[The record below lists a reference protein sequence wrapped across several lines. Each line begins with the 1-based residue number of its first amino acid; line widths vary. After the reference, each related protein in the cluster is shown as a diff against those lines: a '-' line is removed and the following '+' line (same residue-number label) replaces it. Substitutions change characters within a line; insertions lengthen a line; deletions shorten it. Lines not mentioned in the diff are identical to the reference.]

1 MASAYMGPER
11 HQPLAVI
18 SEGYQDKLRIPEYR
32 EDEKFSFGEEYEN
45 RLYLLLDTYL
55 ELRTTDKMIY
65 VGDLRGS
72 LADTIAEKFCLV
84 HPILSVLP
92 GHFHYAEADDGNRV
106 VPIRLSH
113 LGAEEFF
120 RNLAQDTSTSKEK
133 YDKILIEDCVRYL
146 AEPQTLYRN
155 MTACLATEGKIVIIH
170 RSVELSTL
178 PYFQDAKTRL
188 EQNEPPYTCI
198 IKDLQSSRLDVT
210 WELECLPVRMSKKKW
225 LAMIMDKFPPHMEVL
240 SHIERLRGLRELTE
254 GILKYEADIME
265 FMDRLLFITATP
277 CQPPTIIPSLHRNG
291 AELMVQPQDT
301 PLKYVMKMQAEDL
314 TALTCEQC
322 ARGL

>member
-120 RNLAQDTSTSKEK
+120 RLEK
-133 YDKILIEDCVRYL
+133 
-146 AEPQTLYRN
+146 
-155 MTACLATEGKIVIIH
+155 
-170 RSVELSTL
+170 
-178 PYFQDAKTRL
+178 
-188 EQNEPPYTCI
+188 NEPPYTCI

-277 CQPPTIIPSLHRNG
+277 CQPPAIIPSLHRNG